1 MDIRILHLIEGARQA
16 RGLAVVIDVFRAFS
30 TACYIIGNGA
40 REILCVGEVE
50 TAFRLKKE
58 DPDRI
63 LVGER
68 DEKIVEGF
76 QFGNSPVQVEHEDF
90 SGRTVIQTTSAGTR
104 GMVSATLADEIL
116 AGSFVNADA
125 IVDYIRRRDPAVV
138 SLVCM
143 GYSAERH
150 IEEDNLCADYIRD
163 RLRGLQPDYVEMT
176 EIIRQT
182 SGRRFFLAGS
192 QGHAPSSDFYLC
204 MDLNRFNFVLKA
216 EQVAGDVLSLKPVQ
230 DDHQGKD

>member
-163 RLRGLQPDYVEMT
+163 RLQGLEPDYGAMT

-182 SGRRFFLAGS
+182 SGQRFFLAEN
-192 QGHAPSSDFYLC
+192 QGHAPSTDFYLC
-204 MDLNRFNFVLKA
+204 LDINRFDFVLKA
-216 EQVAGDVLSLKPVQ
+216 KQLSRDVLSLKPVYH
-230 DDHQGKD
+230 DNQGKA